1 MRLDAL
7 VNVIR
12 PGDPPLYPPY
22 RGWARV
28 RAWLAMLFADHGIF
42 RTFFNTRKPISEE
55 MWRSSQPLP
64 YQIRSAAKA
73 GIRTI
78 VNLRGPSDSAFY
90 RLEEEACQK
99 AGITLVNFVVY
110 SREAPLAT
118 TVAAADTLFR
128 TIDYPALMHCKS
140 GADRAGLMGVLY
152 LHFRKGE
159 PIDKAMRMLNWRY
172 GHVRQGKT
180 GVLDYFFERYL
191 AEGAPKGLSLIDWTE
206 QHYDRKVLKQEFRT
220 QAWANVLVD
229 KILRR
234 E

>member
-12 PGDPPLYPPY
+12 PGDPSLYPPY

-28 RAWLAMLFADHGIF
+28 RAWLSMMFIDHGIF
-42 RTFFNTRKPISEE
+42 RTFFNTRRPISDE

-64 YQIRSAAKA
+64 YQIRSAARA

-78 VNLRGPSDSAFY
+78 INLRGPSDSAFY
-90 RLEEEACQK
+90 RLEEEACRN

-118 TVAAADTLFR
+118 TVAAADELFKS
-128 TIDYPALMHCKS
+128 IEYPALMHCKS
-140 GADRAGLMGVLY
+140 GADRAGLMSVLY
-152 LHFRKGE
+152 LVFRKGE
-159 PIDKAMRMLNWRY
+159 SADSAARMLSLRW
-172 GHVRQGKT
+172 GHVRQAKT
-180 GVLDYFFERYL
+180 GMLDHF
-191 AEGAPKGLSLIDWTE
+191 IDTYRAHNARMPTPFIEWVRGS
-206 QHYDRKVLKQEFRT
+206 YDRDAVSRDFHDNWWASVLT
-220 QAWANVLVD
+220 D
-229 KILRR
+229 KLLRR